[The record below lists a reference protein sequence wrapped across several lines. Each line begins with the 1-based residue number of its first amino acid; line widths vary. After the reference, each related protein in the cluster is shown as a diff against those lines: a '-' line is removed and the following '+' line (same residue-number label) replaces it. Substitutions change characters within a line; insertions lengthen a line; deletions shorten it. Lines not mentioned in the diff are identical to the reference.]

1 MSLIDSYDESEEVV
15 RADILTKGQKRLP
28 KTAIVCF
35 KKELIDFV
43 KNKKEF
49 QEYSEINVCGEDIK
63 IWFFVNSWGAI
74 FINQLDSKISLS
86 LNHFT

>member
-63 IWFFVNSWGAI
+63 IYKTQIGKESVALYG
-74 FINQLDSKISLS
+74 SLS
-86 LNHFT
+86 IVGVPYL

>member
-35 KKELIDFV
+35 KK
-43 KNKKEF
+43 
-49 QEYSEINVCGEDIK
+49 G
-63 IWFFVNSWGAI
+63 FFVNSWGAI